1 MIRLRGLY
9 AITPAHPRV
18 GSPLPAQVEEAI
30 VGGARLI
37 QYRNKGRDGAA
48 RLADARGLLAVCR
61 EHGIPLII
69 NDDLE
74 LATAVGADG
83 IHLGR
88 DDPDPRQA
96 RQRLGP
102 DAIIGVSCYDE
113 LECAREA
120 QHAGADYAAF
130 GSFFASAT
138 KPRAV
143 PAAPDLL
150 RRARRELS
158 LPLVAIGGITPE
170 NGGPL
175 IAAGADMLAVVEG
188 VFGQPDI
195 RAAALAYNRLFP
207 TEVSPDDP
215 IP

>member
-9 AITPAHPRV
+9 AITPAHPRAA
-18 GSPLPAQVEEAI
+18 SPLPAQVEEAI
-30 VGGARLI
+30 VGGARLV

-61 EHGIPLII
+61 KHGIPLII

-74 LATAVGADG
+74 LAAAVGADG
-83 IHLGR
+83 VHLGR
-88 DDPDPRQA
+88 DDPEPREA
-96 RQRLGP
+96 RGRLGP

-113 LECAREA
+113 LERAREA

-130 GSFFASAT
+130 GRFFASAT

>member
-1 MIRLRGLY
+1 
-9 AITPAHPRV
+9 
-18 GSPLPAQVEEAI
+18 VEEAI

-37 QYRNKGRDGAA
+37 QYRNKGRDAAA

-61 EHGIPLII
+61 KHGIPLII

-102 DAIIGVSCYDE
+102 DAIIGVSCYNE
-113 LECAREA
+113 LERARRA

-143 PAAPDLL
+143 PAAPELL

>member
-9 AITPAHPRV
+9 AITPAQPRG
-18 GSPLPAQVEEAI
+18 GSPLPDQVEEAI

-61 EHGIPLII
+61 KHGIPLII

-74 LATAVGADG
+74 LAAAVGADG
-83 IHLGR
+83 VHLGR
-88 DDPDPRQA
+88 DDPDPSQA
-96 RQRLGP
+96 RRRLGP

-113 LECAREA
+113 LERAREA

-130 GSFFASAT
+130 GSFFASTT

-143 PAAPDLL
+143 PAALDIL

-158 LPLVAIGGITPE
+158 LPLVAIGGVTPE

-175 IAAGADMLAVVEG
+175 IAAGAHMLAVVEG

-195 RAAALAYNRLFP
+195 RAAALAYTRLFP